1 MLKKVFGLKR
11 LEDDIARLQAHIQ
24 ALQDGIGIRN
34 DALDHILRTAESAS
48 VVTERLQFIA
58 DRARVAKLG
67 QVWDNNA
74 PRRYASANWK
84 ILASRYLAQRDAL
97 LDELKAA
104 VGHDKAMGIASRV
117 QGDM

>member
-1 MLKKVFGLKR
+1 MLKKVFGLTR
-11 LEDDIARLQAHIQ
+11 LEDEVTSLRSHIQ

-67 QVWDNNA
+67 QVWDNNQ
-74 PRRYASANWK
+74 PRKYRTENWK
-84 ILASRYLAQRDAL
+84 ILAMRYQAQRDAL
-97 LDELKAA
+97 LDELVRV
-104 VGHDKAMGIASRV
+104 VGYEKAMNLAARV
-117 QGDM
+117 QSDN